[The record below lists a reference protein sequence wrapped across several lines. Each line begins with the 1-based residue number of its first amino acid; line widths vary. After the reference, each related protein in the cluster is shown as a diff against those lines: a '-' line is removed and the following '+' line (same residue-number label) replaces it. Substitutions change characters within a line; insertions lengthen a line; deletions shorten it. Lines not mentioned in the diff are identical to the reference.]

1 MSSAGAPY
9 LRRDRSP
16 LTRFDLGPEGCF
28 TSLAAAYDALGE
40 MARARPDRWA
50 GWKLGGTNHA
60 SRAAFGVS
68 EGYFGPIDREE
79 VLVASAGTPAEIP
92 AAAPG
97 FALAELK
104 GEVEVALRLG
114 PDGETADAWAVALE
128 MPSSPI
134 RNLPEAGVAALVA
147 DRCAAGALVLGPP
160 RTGPVPDL
168 AAARFVQELNGQ
180 EAATGGMADLVA
192 SPAALL
198 AEFVTLAR
206 RHAMPLAPGQWV
218 ATGGI
223 TPCIAYAANDRLRIL
238 VDGQAELDLIIGTGI
253 LRP

>member
-1 MSSAGAPY
+1 MTAPGPY

-16 LTRFDLGPEGCF
+16 LIRFDLAPEDCF
-28 TSLAAAYDALGE
+28 TSLEAAYDALGV
-40 MARARPDRWA
+40 MARTWSDRWA

-68 EGYFGPIDREE
+68 EGYFGPIDRDEM
-79 VLVASAGTPAEIP
+79 LITP

-114 PDGETADAWAVALE
+114 PDGETADAWAVVLE

-134 RNLPEAGVAALVA
+134 RNLPGAGVAALVA
-147 DRCAAGALVLGPP
+147 DRCAAGALLLGPVRP
-160 RTGPVPDL
+160 GPAPDL

-180 EAATGGMADLVA
+180 AAATGGMSDLVA
-192 SPAALL
+192 PPAVLL
-198 AEFVTLAR
+198 AEFVALAR
-206 RHAMPLAPGQWV
+206 RHAMPLVPGQWV

-223 TPCIAYAANDRLRIL
+223 TPCIPYAPGDRLRVL
-238 VDGQAELDLIIGTGI
+238 LDGQAELDLVIGMGEAHGMTAGSA
-253 LRP
+253 